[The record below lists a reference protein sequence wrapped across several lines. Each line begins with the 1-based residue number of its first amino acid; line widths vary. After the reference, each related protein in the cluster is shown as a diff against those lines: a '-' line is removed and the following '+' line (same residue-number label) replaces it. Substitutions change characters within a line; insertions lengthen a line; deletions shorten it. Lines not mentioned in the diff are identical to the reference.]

1 MTKERR
7 LNSILSPRRL
17 TSAVLALAAAA
28 FIAGC
33 GGDGGDEGS
42 STGTPSGSDGTLV
55 AGYPAC
61 PPGGASDLTGAGA
74 TFPFPLY
81 SKFIDEYSKLCPV
94 RINYQSI
101 GSGGGIRQ
109 ITEKTVD
116 FGASDGILTDAQ
128 EQAATAAGGQ
138 LIHIAMTSGSEAVIF
153 NLPGIS
159 RSQLKLDGPVLA
171 DIFLGNITK
180 WNDPKIA
187 ALNSGV
193 SLPNADIAVVHRSDG
208 SGTTFIFTNYLSKV
222 SPEWQSRVGFA
233 TSVNWPA
240 GIGAQGNEGV
250 AGQVRQLPGAIGYVE
265 LAYAKQNNLAW
276 AQMKNKAGTY
286 LDPTLEATTEAAAGV
301 TIPADMKLLITDSAN
316 AKAYPIAGFTWVLAY
331 VTQPDV
337 AKGKTLAH
345 YLWWAIHDGQKLAT
359 ALDYAPL
366 SPDAL
371 KAAEAQ
377 VLRLTCGGAP
387 CLSK

>member
-1 MTKERR
+1 MDA
-7 LNSILSPRRL
+7 N
-17 TSAVLALAAAA
+17 
-28 FIAGC
+28 
-33 GGDGGDEGS
+33 
-42 STGTPSGSDGTLV
+42 TL

-61 PPGGASDLTGAGA
+61 ATGGASALTGAGA

-81 SKFIDEYSKLCPV
+81 SKFIDDYGKLCSV
-94 RINYQSI
+94 QINYQSI

-116 FGASDGILTDAQ
+116 FGGSDGILTDAQ
-128 EQAATAAGGQ
+128 EQAATAAGGS
-138 LIHIAMTSGSEAVIF
+138 IMHIAMTSGSEAVVF
-153 NLPGIS
+153 NLPGIN
-159 RSQLKLDGPVLA
+159 RSQLKLDGPTLA
-171 DIFLGNITK
+171 DIYLGKITK

-187 ALNSGV
+187 ALNQGV
-193 SLPNADIAVVHRSDG
+193 NLPNADIAVVHRSDG

-222 SPEWQSRVGFA
+222 STEWESKAGFA
-233 TSVNWPA
+233 TSVNWPV

-286 LDPTLEATTEAAAGV
+286 LDPTLEATTESASGV
-301 TIPADMKLLITDSAN
+301 TIPADMKILITDSAN

-331 VTQPDV
+331 VNQPDT
-337 AKGKTLAH
+337 AKGKALAH
-345 YLWWAIHDGQKLAT
+345 FLWWAIHDGQKFAT

-366 SPDAL
+366 SPDSL

-377 VLRLTCGGAP
+377 VMKLMCGSAP
-387 CLSK
+387 CLAK